1 MNPIIITTKKQK
13 TNTKEPVVVSYWW
26 GGQCTNTSFDYLKN
40 KPGKGKTY
48 KELAISFEKNANKHG
63 LDVYTEEI
71 PTGDYQTLINNKPAF
86 ILRMMKKFP
95 QRPILY
101 LDIDM
106 RIHKKPIL
114 FTKTNGFYDYMAF
127 NWNTEHRVNTKV
139 FDWITLETSG
149 GIHYFNNNEHAKRLL
164 RLWNEAIQKPVHKHK
179 ADDRVLAMVF
189 KKNKAYQWL
198 KFYWIP
204 LEYFFVPQYFK
215 NVVSTKSIVISHPYQ
230 MTNERE
236 NTNRV
241 PANYNTI
248 VKKTIKTFPYIVESS
263 YSHSVVKKETQGR
276 NKALRI
282 LVFTKRTKGLD
293 SKYDISKW
301 SKQRKQTH

>member
-1 MNPIIITTKKQK
+1 MPRNKK
-13 TNTKEPVVVSYWW
+13 PVVVSYWW
-26 GGQCTNTSFDYLKN
+26 GDRCTNTSFDYIKN
-40 KPGKGKTY
+40 KPEKGKTY
-48 KELAISFEKNANKHG
+48 KELAMSFEKNAKKHG

-127 NWNTEHRVNTKV
+127 NWNTEHRVNTKC

-179 ADDRVLAMVF
+179 ADDRILAMVF
-189 KKNKAYQWL
+189 KKSKAYRWL

-204 LEYFFVPQYFK
+204 LEYFFVPQYFR

-236 NTNRV
+236 STNRV
-241 PANYNTI
+241 PTSYDKI
-248 VKKTIKTFPYIVESS
+248 VKKTIKTFPYIIESS
-263 YSHSVVKKETQGR
+263 SHPVVKKETQGR

-282 LVFTKRTKGLD
+282 PLFTKRMEVLD
-293 SKYDISKW
+293 SKYDIAYW
-301 SKQRKQTH
+301 SNNRKV